1 MGKVREEETCTITA
15 ELEHETALAYL
26 IDDGEQKVWVP
37 KSKTTD
43 NGDGTFTMP
52 EWLANTKGLI

>member
-1 MGKVREEETCTITA
+1 MGKVKEEETCTITA

-37 KSKTTD
+37 KSQVED

-52 EWLANTKGLI
+52 LWLAKDKGFV